1 MMMILIPIICLTKG
15 FYEKYMAARNLMTK
29 AKQYRPSKY
38 KQVSPSQVQS
48 PDITGMKDFIG
59 DVSKAYFSALAT
71 IFTSENNP
79 PPDSQQSQ
87 EFKSISC

>member
-15 FYEKYMAARNLMTK
+15 FYEKYMAARNLLTK

-48 PDITGMKDFIG
+48 PDITGMKYLIEE
-59 DVSKAYFSALAT
+59 VLKALVSALAT

-79 PPDSQQSQ
+79 PPDSQQTQ